1 MKKLTATLLAL
12 LMIGAAFTGCAKK
25 DNTAE
30 KDDNTKVEVP
40 SDNKKDDEKTD
51 DKADDKTDDKADDK
65 TDDKSDENTDNTTVP
80 DDKKEPDTSDKPA
93 VMPDEKPTVKPEQ
106 PVQKPE
112 QKPEQQPEQKP
123 EQQPEQ
129 KPEDNTAE
137 SALAGKSLSE
147 IIDMIYE
154 KNPVEDLSLVTDAI
168 DVEDADSLKYLTGIT
183 DGSLVSEASI
193 SGPMI
198 GSIPYSLVVV
208 RVKDKKD
215 TATVAQQMK
224 DNIDL
229 RRWICVEADSLTV
242 VGYDDVIMLF
252 MINSETHGDIAST
265 DGMKEAFKSIC
276 GGSLDVDL

>member
-65 TDDKSDENTDNTTVP
+65 VDDKTDGKFDENMDNATVP

-106 PVQKPE
+106 PVQK
-112 QKPEQQPEQKP
+112 PEQKP

-168 DVEDADSLKYLTGIT
+168 DVEDADSLEYLTGIT

>member
-1 MKKLTATLLAL
+1 MKKLTATVLAL
-12 LMIGAAFTGCAKK
+12 LMIAAAFTGCAKK

-30 KDDNTKVEVP
+30 KDDNTKVEAP

-51 DKADDKTDDKADDK
+51 DKADDKTDDK
-65 TDDKSDENTDNTTVP
+65 TDDKSDENMDNATVP

-106 PVQKPE
+106 PV
-112 QKPEQQPEQKP
+112 
-123 EQQPEQ
+123 Q

-168 DVEDADSLKYLTGIT
+168 DAEDADSLEYLTGIT

-193 SGPMI
+193 SAPMI

-252 MINSETHGDIAST
+252 MINSEEYGDVAST

>member
-12 LMIGAAFTGCAKK
+12 LMIAAAFTGCAKK

-30 KDDNTKVEVP
+30 KDDNTKVEAP

-51 DKADDKTDDKADDK
+51 DKADDKTDDK
-65 TDDKSDENTDNTTVP
+65 TDDKSDENMDNATVP

-106 PVQKPE
+106 PVQK
-112 QKPEQQPEQKP
+112 PEQKP

-168 DVEDADSLKYLTGIT
+168 DAEDADSLEYLTGIT

-193 SGPMI
+193 SAPMI

-224 DNIDL
+224 DNINL

-252 MINSETHGDIAST
+252 MINSEEYGDVAST

>member
-1 MKKLTATLLAL
+1 MKKLTATVLAL

-30 KDDNTKVEVP
+30 QDDNTKVEAP

-51 DKADDKTDDKADDK
+51 DKADDKTDDK
-65 TDDKSDENTDNTTVP
+65 TDDKSDENMDNATVP

-106 PVQKPE
+106 PVQK
-112 QKPEQQPEQKP
+112 PEQKP

-168 DVEDADSLKYLTGIT
+168 DAEDADSLEYLTGIT

-193 SGPMI
+193 SAPMI

-252 MINSETHGDIAST
+252 MINSEEYGDVAST

>member
-12 LMIGAAFTGCAKK
+12 LMIAAAFTGCAKK
-25 DNTAE
+25 DDTAE
-30 KDDNTKVEVP
+30 KDDNTKVEAP

-51 DKADDKTDDKADDK
+51 DKADDKTDDK
-65 TDDKSDENTDNTTVP
+65 SDENMDNATAP

-106 PVQKPE
+106 PV
-112 QKPEQQPEQKP
+112 QKP

-168 DVEDADSLKYLTGIT
+168 DAEDADSLEYLTGIT

-193 SGPMI
+193 SAPMI

-252 MINSETHGDIAST
+252 MINSEEYGDVAST

>member
-1 MKKLTATLLAL
+1 MQKIDRKIYRKRKKLYKLTATLLAL
-12 LMIGAAFTGCAKK
+12 LMIGDAFTCCAKK
-25 DNTAE
+25 DDTVE
-30 KDDNTKVEVP
+30 KDDNTKVEAP

-51 DKADDKTDDKADDK
+51 DKADDKTDDK
-65 TDDKSDENTDNTTVP
+65 SDENMDNATVP

-112 QKPEQQPEQKP
+112 QKPEQQPD
-123 EQQPEQ
+123 Q

-168 DVEDADSLKYLTGIT
+168 DAEDADSLEYLTGIT

-193 SGPMI
+193 SAPMI

-252 MINSETHGDIAST
+252 MINSEEYGDVAST